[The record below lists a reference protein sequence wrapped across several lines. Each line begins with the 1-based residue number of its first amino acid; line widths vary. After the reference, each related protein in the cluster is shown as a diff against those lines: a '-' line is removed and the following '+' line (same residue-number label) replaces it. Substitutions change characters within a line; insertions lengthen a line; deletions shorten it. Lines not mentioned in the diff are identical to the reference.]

1 MSEAVRQIYIEA
13 FALLSITRISADVF
27 SPNIASQKV
36 LLHHHFKQEGT
47 LKNAVCKN
55 GVFYDLLLFG
65 KLK

>member
-1 MSEAVRQIYIEA
+1 MSLI
-13 FALLSITRISADVF
+13 
-27 SPNIASQKV
+27 KV
-36 LLHHHFKQEGT
+36 LDSSFLVLLRNHFKQEGT